1 MTNRR
6 NHGQRTSWLA
16 LGVILALAA
25 AGCSSSSS
33 NSDPSNGA
41 NTLGSSGS
49 LTSDAS
55 AAAARIAP
63 ILGENTNLGPDTP
76 LTRRPPAGK
85 TVAEL
90 EGNIETLQAVT
101 PLLRAAT
108 DALHWHLKVISY
120 TYGDPVSANSAMLQ
134 AIQQH
139 PDYIVAPGLGMD
151 TLASGVKAAKAAG
164 IPVYFTASESR
175 PDRAAGVYAISQDLD
190 YTERS
195 YSALLDYAIST
206 AKPKANILVVAYTD
220 ATIISATLPT
230 LRSHMKQACPECGYK
245 ELDVTTSD
253 LEQGSIPGLVVSA
266 LQQDPSIT
274 SIFFPFEQLYLG
286 VPQALA
292 AAGMSGKQILL
303 TSPQETGLKD
313 FAAGKIAAVVPYPL
327 GTTTWAIVDAM
338 ARDSIGMPYDTATYA
353 VQPFGIWTQDNH
365 PNPVPSSY
373 YGPPGWQE
381 TYMKLW
387 HVAG

>member
-1 MTNRR
+1 MANRR
-6 NHGQRTSWLA
+6 NQVRRASWLA
-16 LGVILALAA
+16 AGVILALAT
-25 AGCSSSSS
+25 AGCSGSSS
-33 NSDPSNGA
+33 NSNPSSGA
-41 NTLGSSGS
+41 NTPGSSGS
-49 LTSDAS
+49 ATADAS
-55 AAAARIAP
+55 AAARIAP
-63 ILGENTNLGPDTP
+63 ILGENTNLGPDTR
-76 LTRRPPAGK
+76 LTTRPPAGK

-120 TYGDPVSANSAMLQ
+120 AYGDPVSANSAMQQ
-134 AIQQH
+134 AIQQR
-139 PDYIVAPGLGMD
+139 PDYIVAPGLGTD
-151 TLASGVKAAKAAG
+151 TLASGVKAAEAAG

-190 YTERS
+190 YTETS

-206 AKPKANILVVAYTD
+206 AKPTANILVVAYTD
-220 ATIISATLPT
+220 ATIISATLPM
-230 LRSHMKQACPECGYK
+230 LRSHMKQACPQCGYK
-245 ELDVTTSD
+245 QLDVTTSN
-253 LEQGSIPGLVVSA
+253 LVQGSIPALVVSA

-292 AAGMSGKQILL
+292 AAGISGKQILL

-338 ARDSIGMPYDTATYA
+338 ARDSIGMPYHTATYA
-353 VQPFGIWTQDNH
+353 VQPFGIWTQDKH
-365 PNPVPSSY
+365 PDPIPSSY
-373 YGPPGWQE
+373 YGPPGWQQ

-387 HVAG
+387 LVTG